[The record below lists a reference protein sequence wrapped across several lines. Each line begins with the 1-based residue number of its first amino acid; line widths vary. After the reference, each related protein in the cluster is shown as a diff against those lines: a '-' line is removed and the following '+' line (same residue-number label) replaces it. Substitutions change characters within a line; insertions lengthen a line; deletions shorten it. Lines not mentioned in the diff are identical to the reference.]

1 MNTHLFETTTVSPK
15 RTQKWGCR
23 LGRLLKGGEIVG
35 LTGDLGS
42 GKTCFVRGLAVGLEV
57 EQGSWVR
64 SPSFTLINEYEGR
77 VPLIHVDLFRV
88 SAGPEMDDLL
98 LEDYFY
104 SSAVSVI
111 EWFDRWVPNE
121 LEDYLEVV
129 FRYLGNRKRA
139 LTFVA
144 HGRWANEI
152 VEELRVMRRREAEG
166 VRGGK

>member
-1 MNTHLFETTTVSPK
+1 MNTHLFETTTVSPT
-15 RTQKWGCR
+15 RTQEWGFR
-23 LGRLLKGGEIVG
+23 LGCLLKGGEVVG

-57 EQGSWVR
+57 DQGSWVR

-77 VPLIHVDLFRV
+77 VSLIHMDLFRV

-104 SSAVSVI
+104 SSGVSVI
-111 EWFDRWVPNE
+111 EWFDRLVPNE
-121 LEDYLEVV
+121 LEAYLEVI
-129 FRYLGNRKRA
+129 FRHLGKRKRT

-144 HGRWANEI
+144 HGRWADEI
-152 VEELRVMRRREAEG
+152 VEELKCFGTGSR
-166 VRGGK
+166 